1 MYIANELKKIEI
13 VKDLDNVRESFM
25 EILYNVVEH
34 FISDK
39 SMFSM
44 DNFSAIYYDEFCLK
58 TNCSK
63 DIFNT
68 IYLEIDQPL
77 NYKIID
83 KKIKNKQ
90 SKKDKIIFPEL
101 YMSLETIS
109 ESLYNSFINNMDQN
123 NIIWLDQYSINVK
136 AIVNN
141 DSSEAINYYFKVIPC
156 ITYFNK
162 DNKHGVMYK
171 KNNGIEIEYPEL
183 SIKNFNKKNKDTKKI
198 YRDIVLIFKNILL
211 TQKNIT
217 SLPKEI
223 IEIILYN
230 VPDKMFVND
239 SKTTLINI
247 INYMRNNSIKNFT
260 TIDGQDLAFI
270 SIYRSLSHIYVKHI
284 LKLIE
289 RYLILN

>member
-1 MYIANELKKIEI
+1 MYIANELKKLEPM
-13 VKDLDNVRESFM
+13 KDLKTIRENFM
-25 EILYNVVEH
+25 GILYNVVTE

-39 SMFSM
+39 TMFSI
-44 DNFSAIYYDEFCLK
+44 DNFSGVYYDEFSIK

-83 KKIKNKQ
+83 SKIKKKTIN
-90 SKKDKIIFPEL
+90 KDKIIFPEL
-101 YMSLETIS
+101 YMPLETITDS
-109 ESLYNSFINNMDQN
+109 MYDLFINNMDQN
-123 NIIWLDQYSINVK
+123 NIIWQDQYSINVK
-136 AIVNN
+136 AIVND
-141 DSSEAINYYFKVIPC
+141 DSGETINYYFKVIPC

-162 DNKHGVMYK
+162 NNKHGVMYK

-183 SIKNFNKKNKDTKKI
+183 SIKNFNKKNKSTKST
-198 YRDIVLIFKNILL
+198 YRDIILIFKNILL
-211 TQKNIT
+211 KQKNIM

-239 SKTTLINI
+239 TKTTLINI
-247 INYMRNNSIKNFT
+247 VNYMRNNSIKNFT
-260 TIDGQDLAFI
+260 TIDEQDLAFV

-289 RYLILN
+289 KYLALN